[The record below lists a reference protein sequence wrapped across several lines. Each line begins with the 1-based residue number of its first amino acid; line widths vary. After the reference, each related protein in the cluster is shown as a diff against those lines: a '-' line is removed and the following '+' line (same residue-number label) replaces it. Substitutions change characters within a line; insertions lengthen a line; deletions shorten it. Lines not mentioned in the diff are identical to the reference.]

1 MKKAQKFAQNNA
13 TEWKSRG
20 FKTSNAPTTKS
31 EFSEMP
37 DAGNSS
43 AERFQNSFGS
53 PSRPRPAGGKPFSKF
68 AKPKTPTDHEETAS
82 PDDIDPA
89 AEPHMKKKKV
99 KSSEKSGEKSQ
110 DKSPQKTGVDKP
122 PKKKKKKTPEGE
134 AATPSEGDNAGEVGT
149 SNNQKRKKQKFQ
161 GYTLFIGNLSYD
173 TTVEDIQNHFAK
185 CGTIKN
191 VRLPLEKGTNQ
202 PRGFGY
208 IEVEEHVTYEVICL
222 YTLP

>member
-13 TEWKSRG
+13 TEWKARG
-20 FKTSNAPTTKS
+20 FKTSNAPTINNS

-37 DAGNSS
+37 EAGNSS
-43 AERFQNSFGS
+43 SERFQNTFGS
-53 PSRPRPAGGKPFSKF
+53 PSRPRHAGAKPFSKF
-68 AKPKTPTDHEETAS
+68 GKPKTPTDHEETSS
-82 PDDIDPA
+82 PDDIDPTTQ
-89 AEPHMKKKKV
+89 PQMKKKKV
-99 KSSEKSGEKSQ
+99 KDSEKSGEKSQ
-110 DKSPQKTGVDKP
+110 DKSPKKTGVDRP
-122 PKKKKKKTPEGE
+122 SKKKKKTPEGE
-134 AATPSEGDNAGEVGT
+134 EATPSEGHNVGEVVT
-149 SNNQKRKKQKFQ
+149 SKNQKRKKQKFQ

-191 VRLPLEKGTNQ
+191 VRLPLEKVTNQ

-222 YTLP
+222 QTLP